1 MTGPVLRVAAAARLG
16 TLATLTT
23 WSAPAVG
30 EPRPRGALEL
40 TGELL
45 VTGGPPRRR
54 AGLAATAFLTRRLG
68 VRAAVHL
75 LTLEPLAEA
84 GAATVAVA
92 YRAAAARPRL
102 EVVVRAE
109 AGAAWPGPTPVLG
122 AGATTYLWPTKLPL
136 ALAFDLGAVAI
147 VDGVDDS
154 RVAIGLGLGL
164 ALAR

>member
-1 MTGPVLRVAAAARLG
+1 MTRPALVAALAG
-16 TLATLTT
+16 LATMAGPTT
-23 WSAPAVG
+23 RPATA
-30 EPRPRGALEL
+30 EPRGALEL

-54 AGLAATAFLTRRLG
+54 AGVAATAYLTRRLG
-68 VRAAVHL
+68 VRAAAHL
-75 LTLEPLAEA
+75 LTLEPFADA
-84 GAATVAVA
+84 GVATVGIA

-102 EVVVRAE
+102 EVVLRAE
-109 AGAAWPGPTPVLG
+109 AGAGWPGPTPAAG
-122 AGATTYLWPTKLPL
+122 AGATTYLWPTRLPL
-136 ALAFDLGAVAI
+136 AVTFDLGALVI